1 MAAPFTAADL
11 QAANLHHVDAPVTAP
26 VLPDVSELDKD
37 MVANLMNQWNSAQGD
52 PTALAGALNP
62 TGAADGISATLLTA
76 GAFTGP
82 EDFAVKM
89 LSYPGMSAYMGKVM
103 NVVCQDGVGPG
114 MAIELTTSAG
124 KVVVAVPD
132 GVGTGQE
139 FAVQL

>member
-1 MAAPFTAADL
+1 MAAPTDKDL
-11 QAANLHHVDAPVTAP
+11 QAATLNHVDAPETAP
-26 VLPDVSELDKD
+26 VPDVSKLDPD
-37 MVANLMNQWNSAQGD
+37 MVKSLTDQWNSAGGD
-52 PTALAGALNP
+52 PAVLAGALNP
-62 TGAADGISATLLTA
+62 DGASDGISATLLTA

-103 NVVCQDGVGPG
+103 NVVCPDGVEPG

-124 KVVVAVPD
+124 KITVAVPD
-132 GVGTGQE
+132 GVGPGQE